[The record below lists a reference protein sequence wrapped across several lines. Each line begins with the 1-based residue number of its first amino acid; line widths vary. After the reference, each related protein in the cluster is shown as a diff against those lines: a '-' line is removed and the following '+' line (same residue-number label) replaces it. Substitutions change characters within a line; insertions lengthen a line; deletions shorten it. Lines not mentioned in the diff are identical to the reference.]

1 MSYIPVVAR
10 LDDVTPIPGADRIVA
25 ATASGFRVVVGNDH
39 KNGELGV
46 VFPSEGVIDLDFAL
60 AAGLLREHPITG
72 EKLSG
77 YLDNPARV
85 RCLTLRG
92 VRTEALWIPIDV
104 VRAAVRAVLASRGW
118 TNAHRLD
125 SLADGDILTLVVCTN
140 AEGSPTAFEVAR
152 KYVAPPVF
160 VRSGGGKSPGL
171 TERERANRAALNA
184 LVPEHYETSRVQVQV
199 HKFPPGALVRATDKY
214 HGESGRCGKKAMP
227 ERLGRLKRAANRVAS
242 WFGKQAFDPH
252 VVVTGTRRTIVLH
265 ERPSAKDPP
274 NMRRNVAEWLAPRL
288 RPGEVIYYEL
298 VGFHASGRPIQVQ
311 RPRDKGAESRALKKQ
326 WGETIVYAY
335 GCDPQGEPIQPGRP
349 YPVNTHAPTRVGEIV
364 TLRKPMHRIIAYRI
378 TQDGQELPF
387 ELMRQRALEIGVEV
401 PRVRDVWRHAP
412 PADYRPDPYATPD
425 ELEIAAQRAAC
436 KETIRRAVAL
446 AEGPT
451 GILPDPLDPSHPF
464 EGVVL
469 RVDMRDSPGTDHIV
483 AKCKGH
489 GFGLLEGYARDRGE
503 RDPEDAGPDDV
514 PDET

>member
-1 MSYIPVVAR
+1 
-10 LDDVTPIPGADRIVA
+10 
-25 ATASGFRVVVGNDH
+25 
-39 KNGELGV
+39 
-46 VFPSEGVIDLDFAL
+46 
-60 AAGLLREHPITG
+60 
-72 EKLSG
+72 
-77 YLDNPARV
+77 
-85 RCLTLRG
+85 
-92 VRTEALWIPIDV
+92 
-104 VRAAVRAVLASRGW
+104 
-118 TNAHRLD
+118 
-125 SLADGDILTLVVCTN
+125 
-140 AEGSPTAFEVAR
+140 
-152 KYVAPPVF
+152 
-160 VRSGGGKSPGL
+160 
-171 TERERANRAALNA
+171 
-184 LVPEHYETSRVQVQV
+184 
-199 HKFPPGALVRATDKY
+199 
-214 HGESGRCGKKAMP
+214 MP

-242 WFGKQAFDPH
+242 WFGKQVFDPH
-252 VVVTGTRRTIVLH
+252 VVVTGTRRTIFLH

-298 VGFHASGRPIQVQ
+298 VGFHASGKPIQVQ